1 MSGKPGERYLKKISA
16 KRLCVNS
23 ADKNAHSNWSTY
35 GLGLQDSD
43 GAVKADFVDL
53 TATAGQVDFA
63 VDYSLHRVANK
74 ELLQEL
80 PTPPDAEITVQT
92 RTCLELFGCC
102 REHDHLTLV
111 QSLAKSFANM
121 VTTKKLPAG
130 TLVRLTPNL
139 EHGHASKPVPE
150 LYFVLGLLCKKP
162 LQHVLAKTWMCV
174 TTGLPPGS
182 TVFSMVDANSGVPV
196 FSTSHQVFF
205 DLAECYH
212 GHLKSIT
219 VSIFQSS
226 FDCSVWGLH
235 QLRIVTEGSPL
246 DFVINV
252 KAGAESSSKQKKQS
266 YIGMPFGLTLERRK
280 RKARKSIAKR
290 KRKQPAGRPM
300 SAQPANAVLSSSSGS
315 DARSVSVCL
324 DSESDCEG
332 FEGFAET
339 SPTGCDSGGCAES
352 NDVYDDDND
361 ADEHPN
367 VDADASAEPVP
378 PTTAAEI
385 ETQAVQDAFDDFK
398 ADCNRRAE
406 LAEVASASMGTF
418 FHSSVGFNGAAFAQS
433 SRSVCYHCEQR
444 IEKGS
449 IRLMY
454 CWSTKKPSRWMH
466 DSCVAAFVQA
476 ADSAARKSQAINAL
490 RHIMDTSNEELI
502 KNAADGILDKLALV
516 DC

>member
-1 MSGKPGERYLKKISA
+1 
-16 KRLCVNS
+16 
-23 ADKNAHSNWSTY
+23 
-35 GLGLQDSD
+35 
-43 GAVKADFVDL
+43 
-53 TATAGQVDFA
+53 
-63 VDYSLHRVANK
+63 
-74 ELLQEL
+74 
-80 PTPPDAEITVQT
+80 
-92 RTCLELFGCC
+92 
-102 REHDHLTLV
+102 
-111 QSLAKSFANM
+111 
-121 VTTKKLPAG
+121 
-130 TLVRLTPNL
+130 
-139 EHGHASKPVPE
+139 
-150 LYFVLGLLCKKP
+150 
-162 LQHVLAKTWMCV
+162 
-174 TTGLPPGS
+174 
-182 TVFSMVDANSGVPV
+182 
-196 FSTSHQVFF
+196 
-205 DLAECYH
+205 
-212 GHLKSIT
+212 
-219 VSIFQSS
+219 
-226 FDCSVWGLH
+226 
-235 QLRIVTEGSPL
+235 
-246 DFVINV
+246 
-252 KAGAESSSKQKKQS
+252 
-266 YIGMPFGLTLERRK
+266 
-280 RKARKSIAKR
+280 
-290 KRKQPAGRPM
+290 M